1 MTAAKGFV
9 VPAGGGKHHAS
20 PTPGRFFDLK
30 LFGRETGDSIM
41 LFEETLP
48 PGTRSLYHLHHE
60 SDEVAWVIAGEL
72 TFKIGDEI
80 AVGGPGTCAFM
91 PRTVPHAW
99 KNTGSDTARVVSADR
114 FGISFRQQPRGFARA
129 EPMVRTTS
137 LQRGVRCELAAPV
150 VTVTTGLLVGAQV
163 H

>member
-60 SDEVAWVIAGEL
+60 SDEVAWVIAGEM
-72 TFKIGDEI
+72 TFKIGDEV

-99 KNTGSDTARVVSADR
+99 KNTGSDTARVVFLYTPALAGGYIEEMSELPPGPMSAEEQR
-114 FGISFRQQPRGFARA
+114 RLCQQYRWEILGPN
-129 EPMVRTTS
+129 
-137 LQRGVRCELAAPV
+137 
-150 VTVTTGLLVGAQV
+150 LL
-163 H
+163 

>member
-9 VPAGGGKHHAS
+9 VLAGGGKHHAS
-20 PTPGRFFDLK
+20 ATPGRFFDLK

-48 PGTRSLYHLHHE
+48 PGTRSLYHLHRE
-60 SDEVAWVIAGEL
+60 SDEVAWVIAGEIA
-72 TFKIGDEI
+72 FKIGDEI

-99 KNTGSDTARVVSADR
+99 KNTGSDTARVVFLYTPALAGGYIEEMSELPPGPMSAEEQR
-114 FGISFRQQPRGFARA
+114 RLCQQYRWEILGPN
-129 EPMVRTTS
+129 P
-137 LQRGVRCELAAPV
+137 L
-150 VTVTTGLLVGAQV
+150 
-163 H
+163 

>member
-60 SDEVAWVIAGEL
+60 SDEVAWVIAGEM
-72 TFKIGDEI
+72 TFKIGDEV
-80 AVGGPGTCAFM
+80 AVAGLVPACSCRAQCRTPG
-91 PRTVPHAW
+91 RTPAATPPALCSSTPLRW
-99 KNTGSDTARVVSADR
+99 PAAISRKCPSCRPAR
-114 FGISFRQQPRGFARA
+114 
-129 EPMVRTTS
+129 
-137 LQRGVRCELAAPV
+137 
-150 VTVTTGLLVGAQV
+150 
-163 H
+163 